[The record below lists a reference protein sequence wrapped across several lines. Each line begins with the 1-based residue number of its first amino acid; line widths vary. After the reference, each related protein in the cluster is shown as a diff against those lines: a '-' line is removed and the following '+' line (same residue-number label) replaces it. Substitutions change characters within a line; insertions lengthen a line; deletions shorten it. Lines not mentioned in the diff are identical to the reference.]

1 MNSTPTSLCMER
13 TSVVEAYDPNADQWW
28 GVKPLPAPR
37 RDHGV
42 AGIEHRRCVV
52 AAGGYDGQRYLGDV
66 DVFDPRAN
74 RWTSAAPLRTP
85 RQLHGIASAGDEV
98 YVVGGFDGKEGLR
111 SVEVYDM
118 RADRWK
124 ELAPMSG
131 VRFGV
136 GVAAF

>member
-1 MNSTPTSLCMER
+1 MD
-13 TSVVEAYDPNADQWW
+13 A
-28 GVKPLPAPR
+28 
-37 RDHGV
+37 
-42 AGIEHRRCVV
+42 
-52 AAGGYDGQRYLGDV
+52 
-66 DVFDPRAN
+66 
-74 RWTSAAPLRTP
+74 AAPLRTP

>member
-1 MNSTPTSLCMER
+1 M
-13 TSVVEAYDPNADQWW
+13 
-28 GVKPLPAPR
+28 
-37 RDHGV
+37 
-42 AGIEHRRCVV
+42 
-52 AAGGYDGQRYLGDV
+52 
-66 DVFDPRAN
+66 
-74 RWTSAAPLRTP
+74 
-85 RQLHGIASAGDEV
+85 